1 MVNASGRGTSCGKA
15 TPGTARGDWRQ
26 EERRERQPGRGYSAA
41 RRRRKEE
48 NQAKREQKAK
58 ARKEK
63 EAEKAKTRKE
73 RDERLRKKGER
84 LTKNQPKIEGWFRKE
99 GLGSRKTPAGGKTG
113 VG

>member
-1 MVNASGRGTSCGKA
+1 MKRKPTQKHCGRATSRTAKGQWQQENGPERWPGK
-15 TPGTARGDWRQ
+15 
-26 EERRERQPGRGYSAA
+26 GYCCTEK
-41 RRRRKEE
+41 KEE

-63 EAEKAKTRKE
+63 QATKAKKAKE
-73 RDERLRKKGER
+73 REESLRKKGER
-84 LTKNQPKIEGWFRKE
+84 LTKNQPKMVGWFRKE

>member
-1 MVNASGRGTSCGKA
+1 MGEPHQEQPKVNGSKKMGLKDGLEKD
-15 TPGTARGDWRQ
+15 TAAQ
-26 EERRERQPGRGYSAA
+26 K
-41 RRRRKEE
+41 RRRKEE

-63 EAEKAKTRKE
+63 QATKAKKAKE
-73 RDERLRKKGER
+73 REESLRKKGER
-84 LTKNQPKIEGWFRKE
+84 LTKNQPKIVGWFRKE

>member
-1 MVNASGRGTSCGKA
+1 MVGEPAVGKPPQEQPEV
-15 TPGTARGDWRQ
+15 TGDGKDSQEKDTA
-26 EERRERQPGRGYSAA
+26 AA

-73 RDERLRKKGER
+73 RDERLIKKGER